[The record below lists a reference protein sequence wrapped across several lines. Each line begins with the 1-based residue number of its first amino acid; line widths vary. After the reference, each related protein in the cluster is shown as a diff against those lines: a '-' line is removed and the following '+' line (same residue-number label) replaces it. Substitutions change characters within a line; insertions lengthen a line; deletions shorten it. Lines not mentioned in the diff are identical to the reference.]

1 MTVSKIYSEA
11 TNFYYSYI
19 PMISDLLRRKI
30 LAKQIDLRILLNSFA
45 NTLVVEKGELHRAAS
60 SEPFEWLH
68 EYSTWFA
75 DFELEVKDHMVVGV
89 Q

>member
-1 MTVSKIYSEA
+1 
-11 TNFYYSYI
+11 
-19 PMISDLLRRKI
+19 MISDLLRRKI